1 MNDELV
7 WLIIVFVTTLVGI
20 VIGYNIRS
28 IPPQNGNTPDQCAKV
43 RRENDALW
51 RSLLEM
57 ARKRGAQR

>member
-1 MNDELV
+1 MNDELI
-7 WLIIVFVTTLVGI
+7 WPIIAFVTMLIGV
-20 VIGYNIRS
+20 VIGYGIRS
-28 IPPQNGNTPDQCAKV
+28 VPQRNDNTPEQCAKV